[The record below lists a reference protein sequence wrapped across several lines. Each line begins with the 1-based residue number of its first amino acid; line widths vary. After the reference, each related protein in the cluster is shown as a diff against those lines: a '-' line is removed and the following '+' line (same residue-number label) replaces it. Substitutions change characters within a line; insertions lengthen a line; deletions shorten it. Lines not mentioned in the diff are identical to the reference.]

1 MMVQQGA
8 SSAGD
13 ASAQVLI
20 VWYDADGN
28 MLPGGLGSSWSS
40 GNVVDSG
47 SGGAWHKSSVTAT
60 VPPGA
65 AFMTIGASA
74 NKGAGGDPLWVD
86 DFQWTYTPV
95 EPGIKELPV
104 DKAYWFDYDK
114 ENRVTV
120 SNGVLQAG
128 RIVTANDDTSS
139 LQSYDRDGNVTLRQS
154 YDNGVLKR
162 QQLFYDDQGRV
173 VRIVQTLPDNVTRLL
188 ETSRYDASG
197 RLLERRQYADDGS
210 AKRIDVSSYDADGRL
225 ISQTAYG
232 IPMGGVYQPVDEE
245 GNPLPMPDDGLEGL
259 QLLSV
264 VNYQDGTAATG
275 YDAAGR
281 LRGYRYSLVRNEQ
294 GSGMTTPEG
303 YTHTYRY
310 TYQGAETYLT
320 QQVIGT
326 STHKDFKTSNST
338 STYDAWG
345 KLLSVRENTPGGKV
359 DDRLRYFTMDAEG
372 NILRRTEGT
381 FKNGV
386 FEQDD
391 AERLR
396 TEQYAF
402 ANGQYV
408 AAGRFDGKTD
418 VLGQM
423 NAYASTDVGTYKVTV
438 QAGDTL
444 RGLAQR
450 LYGNSNLWYV
460 LAEANAIDDDS
471 GLVAGATLNV
481 PDVKANTNDANTF
494 KPFNASEAIGSTTPS
509 LPYIPKPPES
519 GCGTLGMIIMVVV
532 AIVVTIYTA
541 GAASGLVSA
550 AAASATTAAGG
561 TIGATMATGAAVL
574 GGTFGTTA
582 AVVGGAVGGFAGSL
596 VSQGV
601 GSAMGQTSFSWRNVA
616 ASTVAAAATAGF
628 SSMMSGVASP
638 LVGAMA
644 TAAVGNVSNYAANK
658 LVGNEASFSWKSV
671 AASAVAAGIT
681 QQFAPTIARSIGVD
695 SMQYG
700 QAITSGITGGI
711 VSAHVRQGIV
721 GGAIDYQDVFV
732 DAFGNAVNG
741 ALMQRGQAAL
751 TARSQSDR
759 PSLSASIGGTAA
771 LTNPDYRA
779 DWLYGNGAASSP
791 AGAGA
796 GLVEIEA
803 MQRMVRERSGLL
815 PTKSVDAE
823 GRPVGYYV
831 PANADIDDVTGNQLI
846 LDTLEYNRGLAVQ
859 GISMP
864 VLLPS
869 VNAPYADWVSANHEL
884 QEWIYGQESSVL
896 SITDPANAID
906 AVPWSINEGM
916 QSTRA
921 DIKDYTLNAP
931 NAAMA
936 AVGAGTYAV
945 VSLAGTLTEGVTS
958 GIRLATNTQMRKQAI
973 LGAAHAVTHP
983 GETVRGAADAW
994 MNMSDEQ
1001 RLLAGGSMLVGMAA
1015 PVSRLGALAEVRGTV
1030 DGLSSRINS
1039 WEDLGV
1045 PNSGRTLEQIGLN
1058 KLALPRTSGLG
1069 ATSTT
1074 TELLQTG
1081 AIPGREGVVLT
1092 QKTVPF
1098 RDIWQLSD
1106 KSGVEFV
1113 MTRENGNFVLR
1124 SGSPTSV
1131 ALPTGV
1137 RPITHTHP
1145 LDFDGINSLMPSRA
1159 DINVLNDYWARNPTI
1174 SRPVSQI
1181 ITGPDQTTIFRATG
1195 FDLWGRPK

>member
-1 MMVQQGA
+1 M
-8 SSAGD
+8 
-13 ASAQVLI
+13 
-20 VWYDADGN
+20 
-28 MLPGGLGSSWSS
+28 
-40 GNVVDSG
+40 
-47 SGGAWHKSSVTAT
+47 
-60 VPPGA
+60 
-65 AFMTIGASA
+65 
-74 NKGAGGDPLWVD
+74 
-86 DFQWTYTPV
+86 
-95 EPGIKELPV
+95 
-104 DKAYWFDYDK
+104 
-114 ENRVTV
+114 
-120 SNGVLQAG
+120 
-128 RIVTANDDTSS
+128 
-139 LQSYDRDGNVTLRQS
+139 
-154 YDNGVLKR
+154 
-162 QQLFYDDQGRV
+162 
-173 VRIVQTLPDNVTRLL
+173 
-188 ETSRYDASG
+188 
-197 RLLERRQYADDGS
+197 
-210 AKRIDVSSYDADGRL
+210 
-225 ISQTAYG
+225 
-232 IPMGGVYQPVDEE
+232 
-245 GNPLPMPDDGLEGL
+245 
-259 QLLSV
+259 
-264 VNYQDGTAATG
+264 
-275 YDAAGR
+275 
-281 LRGYRYSLVRNEQ
+281 
-294 GSGMTTPEG
+294 
-303 YTHTYRY
+303 
-310 TYQGAETYLT
+310 
-320 QQVIGT
+320 GT
-326 STHKDFKTSNST
+326 STNRDFKTSNST

-345 KLLSVRENTPGGKV
+345 KLLSVRETTPGGKV
-359 DDRLRYFTMDAEG
+359 DDRLRYFTLDAEG

-381 FKNGV
+381 FENGA
-386 FEQDD
+386 FTQDD
-391 AERLR
+391 GDKLR

-481 PDVKANTNDANTF
+481 PDIKANTNDATTF
-494 KPFNASEAIGSTTPS
+494 KPFNASEAVGSTTPS

-541 GAASGLVSA
+541 GVAAGA
-550 AAASATTAAGG
+550 MGAMTATGATAASAGTFAAGVG
-561 TIGATMATGAAVL
+561 TLAGTYGA
-574 GGTFGTTA
+574 TA
-582 AVVGGAVGGFAGSL
+582 AVVGGAAGAFAGSL
-596 VSQGV
+596 ASQGV
-601 GSAMGQTSFSWRNVA
+601 GSAMGQTSFSWSNVA
-616 ASTVAAAATAGF
+616 ASTIAGAATAGF
-628 SSMMSGVASP
+628 GTLVSGAPAVVAA
-638 LVGAMA
+638 VG
-644 TAAVGNVSNYAANK
+644 TAAVGNVSSYVANK

-671 AASAVAAGIT
+671 AASAVSAGIT
-681 QQFAPTIARSIGVD
+681 QQLAPTIARSIGVD
-695 SMQYG
+695 ATQYG

-721 GGAIDYQDVFV
+721 GGAVDYQDVFV
-732 DAFGNAVNG
+732 GAFGNAVNG

-751 TARSQSDR
+751 AARSQSDR
-759 PSLSASIGGTAA
+759 PSLSASIGGTGV

-791 AGAGA
+791 AVAGA
-796 GLVEIEA
+796 GVVEIEA
-803 MQRMVRERSGLL
+803 MQRAVRERSGLL
-815 PTKSVDAE
+815 PTNPVDAE
-823 GRPVGYYV
+823 GKLVGYYV
-831 PANADIDDVTGNQLI
+831 PQNTDVDDVTGNQLI

-869 VNAPYADWVSANHEL
+869 VNAPYADWVTANHEL
-884 QEWIYGQESSVL
+884 QAWLYNKDTSVL
-896 SITDPANAID
+896 NITDPANAID

-916 QSTRA
+916 QSRA
-921 DIKDYTLNAP
+921 ADMKDYTLNAP

-936 AVGAGTYAV
+936 AIGAGTYAV
-945 VSLAGTLTEGVTS
+945 VSLAGALTEGITS
-958 GIRLATNTQMRKQAI
+958 GVRLATNTQMRKQAI

-983 GETVRGAADAW
+983 GETVRGAVDGW

-1001 RLLAGGSMLVGMAA
+1001 RLLAGGSMLVGMA

-1030 DGLSSRINS
+1030 GGLSSRINS

-1074 TELLQTG
+1074 SELLQTG

-1174 SRPVSQI
+1174 PRPVSQI